1 MTAVAAAVAAVL
13 RDVGVGA
20 VETLASAVVAD
31 GPRNSVPTTSSLP
44 GFAHGAVR
52 VQEAQTADGIAD
64 AELAAYLRG
73 VAAGY
78 RQRESAL
85 QVETVWTGPST
96 HRVPVRATSQ
106 VLVDLVTDARSHL
119 LLMTYSAGPHAAIR
133 AALVAADERGVAID
147 IVVETLQG
155 AGSSLN
161 GAEPAAAFAGLPG
174 VRLWQWAPARRE
186 SGAKMHAK
194 VAVADRRALLVSS
207 VNLTASGIDKNIE
220 AGVLVR
226 GGGAPERVVEHFTEL
241 AAAGELVRL

>member
-1 MTAVAAAVAAVL
+1 MTTVAAAVAAVL

-20 VETLASAVVAD
+20 VETMTSAVAG
-31 GPRNSVPTTSSLP
+31 GPPSSVTTASTLP
-44 GFAHGAVR
+44 GFTRGAVH
-52 VQEAQTADGIAD
+52 VQRAQTAERIPD

-78 RQRESAL
+78 RQRENAL

-119 LLMTYSAGPHAAIR
+119 LLMTYSAGPHAPIR
-133 AALVAADERGVAID
+133 AALLAADERGVGID

-155 AGSSLN
+155 AGGSLS

-174 VRLWQWAPARRE
+174 VRLWQWSTSRRGA
-186 SGAKMHAK
+186 GAKMHAK

-207 VNLTASGIDKNIE
+207 ANLTASGIDKNIE

-226 GGGAPERVVEHFTEL
+226 GGEAPQRVVEHFTEL
-241 AAAGELVRL
+241 AAAEALVRL

>member
-1 MTAVAAAVAAVL
+1 MTALAAAVAAVL

-20 VETLASAVVAD
+20 VETMASAVAGG
-31 GPRNSVPTTSSLP
+31 GPRSSVPGASTLP
-44 GFAHGAVR
+44 GFTRGAVH
-52 VQEAQTADGIAD
+52 VQRAQTAEGIPD

-78 RQRESAL
+78 RQREKAL

-119 LLMTYSAGPHAAIR
+119 LLMTYSAGPHAPIR
-133 AALVAADERGVAID
+133 AALLAANERGVGID

-155 AGSSLN
+155 AGGSLS
-161 GAEPAAAFAGLPG
+161 GVEPAAAFAGLPG
-174 VRLWQWAPARRE
+174 VRLWQWSPSRRGA
-186 SGAKMHAK
+186 GAKMHAK

-207 VNLTASGIDKNIE
+207 ANLTASGIDKNIE

-226 GGGAPERVVEHFTEL
+226 GGLAPQRVVEHFTEL
-241 AAAGELVRL
+241 AAAGALVGL